1 MKPSLSIGIEEE
13 YQTIDPETRDLRS
26 HIGMEMIEKGR
37 AVLTERVKPEMH
49 QSVIEAGTRVCR
61 NIQEATHEIHMIRR
75 CLIDLAKQNGLR
87 LAASASHPFAE
98 WSEQGIYPDERYHT
112 IVEDMQMVA
121 RANLIFGLHV
131 HIGVE
136 DPETA
141 IHIMNAAR
149 YFLPH
154 ILALSTNSPFWQNM
168 DTGLKSYRC
177 KVFDKF
183 PRTNIPD
190 YFPSYG
196 EYESFINLLIK
207 TNCIDNALVFAPT
220 SRITSPVTANT
231 RASSTCSSRPIASIT
246 PRKSG
251 GISARIPIS
260 ARSNSACATSPCAPR
275 KPSRSPRSSRPPWP
289 SSTSCTP

>member
-1 MKPSLSIGIEEE
+1 
-13 YQTIDPETRDLRS
+13 
-26 HIGMEMIEKGR
+26 
-37 AVLTERVKPEMH
+37 MH

-61 NIQEATHEIHMIRR
+61 NIREAKAEIQMIRR
-75 CLIDLAKQNGLR
+75 SLIDLAKQNGLR
-87 LAASASHPFAE
+87 LAAAASHPFAK

-154 ILALSTNSPFWQNM
+154 ILALSTNSPFWRGM

-190 YFPSYG
+190 YFP
-196 EYESFINLLIK
+196 
-207 TNCIDNALVFAPT
+207 AM
-220 SRITSPVTANT
+220 ANT
-231 RASSTCSSRPIASIT
+231 RASSTCSFAPIASIT

-251 GISARIPIS
+251 GISGHTPIS
-260 ARSNSACATSPCAPR
+260 ARSNFACATSPCAPR
-275 KPSRSPRSSRPPWP
+275 RPSRWPRSSRPPWP